1 MDVIYVRNGM
11 VSKVVATHQEVDYAP
26 NENPQPEVLQEDVD
40 YRVEYAAV
48 RCEACQGVFLEY
60 ELRNCLPDGK
70 LLCARCAEGG
80 R

>member
-1 MDVIYVRNGM
+1 MNVIYVRNGM
-11 VSKVVATHQEVDYAP
+11 VSKVVETHQEVDYAP

-40 YRVEYAAV
+40 YRVEYAVV
-48 RCEACQGVFLEY
+48 RCEGCQEVFLEY